1 MMPLDA
7 STATVSATTRT
18 ERGGEPMDFDDLGWS
33 FWGKMAGVFLVGA
46 ILLFIFTLLFLHAIY
61 AWGLFGTF
69 LAIAVLALI
78 AGWFFDRRN
87 AGEHSE
93 A

>member
-1 MMPLDA
+1 
-7 STATVSATTRT
+7 
-18 ERGGEPMDFDDLGWS
+18 MDWDDLGWG
-33 FWGKMAGVFLVGA
+33 FWGKLAGLFLLGA

-69 LAIAVLALI
+69 QAIAVLALI

-87 AGEHSE
+87 AGPQTE